1 MKILKILASNSK
13 RFRFYGPGRP
23 NTKKKLK
30 KIKILK
36 KIPGYVF
43 WLKKLKNDIE
53 IALQPTGTELQPNR
67 IKITLRYISVK
78 KKDVAL

>member
-1 MKILKILASNSK
+1 MGRAGQILHFLRQLLLKIT
-13 RFRFYGPGRP
+13 YG
-23 NTKKKLK
+23 LK
-30 KIKILK
+30 KN
-36 KIPGYVF
+36 PWVCF